1 MSRRWWAFGAAGVTV
16 AAGLGVRSWTGG
28 DFAKYAGD
36 ALYTVLACAVVV
48 IVAPRLRP
56 AVAAGVALGFSWAVE
71 LLQIAGIPTVLQP
84 LFGAT
89 FNAPDL
95 FWYVVGAALG
105 WLLAWAGWRHSDH
118 PGLCCAVP
126 TSAPGPRSCPS
137 WKRGT
142 ASLSSGEETACT
154 LSPKRPAT

>member
-1 MSRRWWAFGAAGVTV
+1 MNRRWWAFGAAGVTV

-28 DFAKYAGD
+28 DFAKYTGD

-48 IVAPRLRP
+48 TMAPRLRP

-71 LLQIAGIPTVLQP
+71 LSQIAGIPTVLQP

-95 FWYVVGAALG
+95 FWYVVGAVLG
-105 WLLAWAGWRHSDH
+105 WLLARGGWRRGVEQPADPGRRQRVRISD
-118 PGLCCAVP
+118 
-126 TSAPGPRSCPS
+126 
-137 WKRGT
+137 
-142 ASLSSGEETACT
+142 
-154 LSPKRPAT
+154 